1 MQAIL
6 GRFSNQVFL
15 MAALSIHERKR
26 LRQIGHALNPVVMV
40 GSQGLTENVIEE
52 THRALN
58 DHELIKVKIAGEDRD
73 ARAAVIDALVEATG
87 AESVQKIGKIVLL
100 YKKAAKQNQH
110 LSNLVR
116 FAHLSNN

>member
-1 MQAIL
+1 
-6 GRFSNQVFL
+6 
-15 MAALSIHERKR
+15 MAALSIHERTR

-40 GSQGLTENVIEE
+40 GSQGLTESVVEE
-52 THRALN
+52 TLRALN
-58 DHELIKVKIAGEDRD
+58 DHELIKVKVAAEDRE
-73 ARAAVIDALVEATG
+73 ARAAVIDAIVAATG

-116 FAHLSNN
+116 FAHLSNK

>member
-1 MQAIL
+1 
-6 GRFSNQVFL
+6 

-26 LRQIGHALNPVVMV
+26 LRQIGHALNPVVMI

-52 THRALN
+52 ALRALN
-58 DHELIKVKIAGEDRD
+58 DHELIKIKVAAEDRE
-73 ARAAVIDALVEATG
+73 ARATLIDSIVAATG

-116 FAHLSNN
+116 FAHLSNK

>member
-1 MQAIL
+1 MQVIL
-6 GRFSNQVFL
+6 GRFHNQVFL

-26 LRQIGHALNPVVMV
+26 LRQIGHALNPVVMI

-52 THRALN
+52 ALRALI
-58 DHELIKVKIAGEDRD
+58 DHELIKIKVAAEDRE
-73 ARAAVIDALVEATG
+73 ARATLIDSIVEATG

-116 FAHLSNN
+116 FAHLSNK